1 MDITVGVIVYALSLD
16 TTIRTNIDLDNDLP
30 IEAYE
35 MWAQGIPRSNVLY
48 IIDKDRL
55 LQTRAIWRKKFVIC
69 NGWLK
74 DDAFK
79 DQELYWISVL
89 ESITLYE
96 LAGLVQR
103 VFYQYFQWYIRL
115 ETLIRK
121 KESLSSM
128 LETLRETYRIIS
140 CIATES
146 MEIIGICSDFE
157 GSNTWVDQG
166 KRTTLPMVNDLV
178 ADVDFRDSAVYDDVF
193 LYQNID
199 QEWYY
204 CYNFKIDGQYRA
216 RLVANAKSHQKT
228 HGVQKLIHDLGM
240 CIADVYEEHYSQE
253 PFFQDGKEWRE
264 LLYSLVQGR
273 EVDRNDLQ
281 RFSKRCHWEL
291 DHAYQVILFQF
302 QDGACGG
309 IGMDYYRAQ
318 IRDLFQDCH
327 VVRESDRF
335 ICIRNLTRC
344 EDRDKA
350 YGQVL
355 PYFLRETLCKAG
367 ISNVFY
373 DLSCLHRY
381 CLEAEQALLTGGRI
395 DGTQWYYTFSRY
407 VVSYMM
413 EQCIREF
420 TAEDVCH
427 PAIAVLRDYD
437 AEHETHLLES
447 LEVFLRERHS
457 ITYTAKLL
465 DIHRTTLLV
474 RLDRIRQL
482 TGIDLDDYETCLHLM
497 ISFEIRKISL

>member
-79 DQELYWISVL
+79 DQELYWISVS

-157 GSNTWVDQG
+157 ESNTWVDQG

-204 CYNFKIDGQYRA
+204 CY
-216 RLVANAKSHQKT
+216 
-228 HGVQKLIHDLGM
+228 
-240 CIADVYEEHYSQE
+240 
-253 PFFQDGKEWRE
+253 
-264 LLYSLVQGR
+264 SL
-273 EVDRNDLQ
+273 
-281 RFSKRCHWEL
+281 
-291 DHAYQVILFQF
+291 
-302 QDGACGG
+302 
-309 IGMDYYRAQ
+309 
-318 IRDLFQDCH
+318 
-327 VVRESDRF
+327 
-335 ICIRNLTRC
+335 
-344 EDRDKA
+344 
-350 YGQVL
+350 
-355 PYFLRETLCKAG
+355 P
-367 ISNVFY
+367 
-373 DLSCLHRY
+373 
-381 CLEAEQALLTGGRI
+381 
-395 DGTQWYYTFSRY
+395 
-407 VVSYMM
+407 
-413 EQCIREF
+413 
-420 TAEDVCH
+420 
-427 PAIAVLRDYD
+427 
-437 AEHETHLLES
+437 
-447 LEVFLRERHS
+447 
-457 ITYTAKLL
+457 
-465 DIHRTTLLV
+465 
-474 RLDRIRQL
+474 
-482 TGIDLDDYETCLHLM
+482 
-497 ISFEIRKISL
+497 